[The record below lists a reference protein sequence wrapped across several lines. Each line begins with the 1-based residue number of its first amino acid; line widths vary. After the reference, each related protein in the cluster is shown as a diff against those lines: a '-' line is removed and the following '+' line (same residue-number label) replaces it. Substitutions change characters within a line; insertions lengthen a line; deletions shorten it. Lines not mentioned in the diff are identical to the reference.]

1 MKAPIHVHTPGWI
14 AEFKAFIMRGNVV
27 DLAVGIII
35 GAAFTSIVSSLVKD
49 IFTPIIGLLV
59 GGIDFTNIFITIK
72 GAHEPTLDAAQKA
85 GAVTLNIGLFL
96 NAVIQFL
103 IVAFAIFWV
112 VEGAEPVP
120 TQGGRRAASTQ
131 PVGGAAGGNPRRA
144 GYADAAGLS
153 ESGDAAMAG

>member
-1 MKAPIHVHTPGWI
+1 MPPVIRIHTPGWI

-49 IFTPIIGLLV
+49 IFTPLIGLIV
-59 GGIDFTNIFITIK
+59 GGVDFTNVFVTLK
-72 GAHEPTLDAAQKA
+72 GPAQPTLDAAQRA
-85 GAVTLNIGLFL
+85 GAVTLNVGLFL

-112 VEGAEPVP
+112 VKLLSAFQRKEAVEPTAAP
-120 TQGGRRAASTQ
+120 TRSEVLLEEIRDALVRQ
-131 PVGGAAGGNPRRA
+131 PGAAA
-144 GYADAAGLS
+144 
-153 ESGDAAMAG
+153 E

>member
-1 MKAPIHVHTPGWI
+1 MKSPIHVQPPGWV

-49 IFTPIIGLLV
+49 IFTPLIGLLV
-59 GGIDFTNIFITIK
+59 GGIDFTNIFVTIK
-72 GAHEPTLDAAQKA
+72 GSHEATLEAAQKA
-85 GAVTLNIGLFL
+85 GAVTLNFGLFL

-112 VEGAEPVP
+112 VKLISRFERKE
-120 TQGGRRAASTQ
+120 AAAPAPLTRSEVLLTEIRDAL
-131 PVGGAAGGNPRRA
+131 AARLPP
-144 GYADAAGLS
+144 S
-153 ESGDAAMAG
+153 